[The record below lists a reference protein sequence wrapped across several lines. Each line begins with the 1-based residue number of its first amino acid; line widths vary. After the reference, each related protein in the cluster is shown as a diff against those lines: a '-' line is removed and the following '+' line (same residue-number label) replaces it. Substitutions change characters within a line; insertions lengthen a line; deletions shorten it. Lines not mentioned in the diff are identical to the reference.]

1 MQTSGSA
8 AEAECQGEQWM
19 SAQTQAVLK
28 LGPAYLAVPERRPE
42 HAPVVETETVHPA
55 TPKEIPEARSEL
67 NSYATVHPRL
77 SKTATE

>member
-28 LGPAYLAVPERRPE
+28 LGPAFLAAPARRPE
-42 HAPVVETETVHPA
+42 HAPAVETETVHLA
-55 TPKEIPEARSEL
+55 TRRKIPEAQSEL

-77 SKTATE
+77 S